1 MAEITYA
8 SNAKANTGVTLGSV
22 ALGLSALNALGGAGA
37 LGGIL
42 GGGCGCGCNGANAPI
57 NRYELG
63 LENENAK
70 LRSEI
75 ALRDANIYN
84 DQKLLEVYKYFDGK
98 IEGINA
104 KLCEQAVFNATQTAA
119 MNCMGGQI
127 AQLYGLTK
135 LIVPATNICPS
146 PMPEFNS
153 WTAPTA
159 TAGA

>member
-1 MAEITYA
+1 MAEFA
-8 SNAKANTGVTLGSV
+8 SNAKGNTGV
-22 ALGLSALNALGGAGA
+22 ALGAVGTGLGALNALGGAGA

-42 GGGCGCGCNGANAPI
+42 GGGWGCGNGANAYV
-57 NRYELG
+57 NRYEMG

-104 KLCEQAVFNATQTAA
+104 KLCEQAVFNAAQTSA
-119 MNCMGGQI
+119 MNCMGSQI

>member
-1 MAEITYA
+1 MAEFA
-8 SNAKANTGVTLGSV
+8 SNAKGNAALTTGIIGTS
-22 ALGLSALNALGGAGA
+22 LSAMNALGNGGFGNV
-37 LGGIL
+37 LGGL
-42 GGGCGCGCNGANAPI
+42 FGGGCGCNVANAPV

-63 LENENAK
+63 LENENAR
-70 LRSEI
+70 LHSEI

-104 KLCEQAVFNATQTAA
+104 KLCEQAVFNAAQTAA
-119 MNCMGGQI
+119 MNCMGSQI
-127 AQLYGLTK
+127 QQLYGLTK

-153 WTAPTA
+153 WAAPTA